1 MASVDSS
8 NVFIREFQEKYEKK
22 LREKEVE
29 ILEYWKAQVDKI
41 IAMRP
46 ESIASLQLQVA
57 KMSEMMANRIKV
69 LKKG

>member
-46 ESIASLQLQVA
+46 ESIASLQLQVT

>member
-46 ESIASLQLQVA
+46 ESIASLQLQVT

-69 LKKG
+69 LKRG

>member
-46 ESIASLQLQVA
+46 ESIASLQLQVT
-57 KMSEMMANRIKV
+57 KMSEMMGNRIKV

>member
-8 NVFIREFQEKYEKK
+8 NVFIRELQEKYEKK

-46 ESIASLQLQVA
+46 ESIASLQLQVT
-57 KMSEMMANRIKV
+57 KMSEMMGNRIKV

>member
-22 LREKEVE
+22 LRGKEVE